1 MRTLVA
7 LWLLAGFL
15 LPQVAAP
22 AQSPE
27 TSKSLAPW
35 VPTPPE
41 IVDKLLEA
49 GEVKANEVVY
59 DLGAGDGRV
68 LIAAAKKFKA
78 RAVGVEISPKLV
90 ETARQRIK
98 EEGLEDRC
106 TIIKGDLREV
116 DLSPADVVVM
126 YLLTSSNELLRPSLE
141 KSLKPGARVVSHDFE
156 VRGWNPVRV
165 VLAQAHGRVHS
176 IYVYK
181 MPVSK

>member
-1 MRTLVA
+1 MRTL
-7 LWLLAGFL
+7 LTLCLLAGFL
-15 LPQVAAP
+15 WPAP
-22 AQSPE
+22 AAAAQTPE
-27 TSKSLAPW
+27 ASKSLAPW

-68 LIAAAKKFKA
+68 VIAAAKKFKA

-90 ETARQRIK
+90 ETAMQRIK
-98 EEGLEDRC
+98 EEGLEDRAK
-106 TIIKGDLREV
+106 IIHGDLREV
-116 DLSPADVVVM
+116 DLSPADVVVL
-126 YLLTSSNELLRPSLE
+126 YLLTSSNELLRPNLE
-141 KSLKPGARVVSHDFE
+141 KSLKAGARVVSHDFE